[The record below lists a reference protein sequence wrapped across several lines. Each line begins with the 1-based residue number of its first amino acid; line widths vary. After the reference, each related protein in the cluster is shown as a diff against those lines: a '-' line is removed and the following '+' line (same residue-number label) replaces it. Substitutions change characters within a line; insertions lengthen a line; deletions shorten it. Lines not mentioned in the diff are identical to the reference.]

1 MIIRDGDW
9 RLFDHDFQTG
19 RSVWVM
25 EDGNKTHWRIDYPVE
40 RLVEANTVARN
51 NAGTGWKGDYHRI
64 ASIPQNILY
73 DENLSLIKAH
83 EEGDD
88 AYLSRWLNS
97 SDNRA
102 FRTKEGRV

>member
-25 EDGNKTHWRIDYPVE
+25 EDGNKTHWRIDYPVD

-51 NAGTGWKGDYHRI
+51 NAGAGWKGDYHRI

-73 DENLSLIKAH
+73 DENLGLIKAH